1 MANFFY
7 GLVIVMAFAFAGVQS
22 EESIDLGD
30 SDFVSTLETMDTA
43 LVMFYAPWC
52 GHCKR
57 LKPEFEKA
65 AGILKAN
72 DPPVHLAKVD
82 CTEAG
87 KDTCGRFEVS
97 GYPTLKIFRGGE
109 LSQDYGGPREAAG
122 IVKFMKAQVGAASKE
137 CKTDADVEALL
148 KKNEVV
154 VISYLT
160 EKSDQDIFGKVANVL
175 RESVAFGHAASST
188 KGKGIVL
195 YRPTIL
201 QSKFEDKEV
210 IYDGKI
216 DKDDITKWVKENYH
230 GLVGHRTLDNAK
242 DFKEPLVI
250 VYFGVD
256 YAKNVKGTNYWRNRV
271 MKVAKGFEGR
281 LNFAVCNEDDFQA
294 EATEFGINTY
304 QTEKPLVAIKSA
316 KGKFVMSDEFTPEA
330 FEAFLKAFEAGSLEP
345 YFKSEAVPEPNDGPV
360 KIAVAKNF
368 QSLVADSKKDVLI
381 EFYAPWCGHCKK
393 LTPIYDELGQKM
405 AGEEVEIVK
414 MDATA
419 NDVPPGYDVRGFPTL
434 FWLPKNTKTPV
445 AYQGGRELDD
455 FVKFIAE
462 KATDELNTYDRSGKQ
477 KKSEL

>member
-1 MANFFY
+1 MTVFH
-7 GLVIVMAFAFAGVQS
+7 
-22 EESIDLGD
+22 SI
-30 SDFVSTLETMDTA
+30 FR
-43 LVMFYAPWC
+43 C

-72 DPPVHLAKVD
+72 DPPVYLVKVD

-87 KDTCGRFEVS
+87 KDVCGRFEVS

-137 CKTDADVEALL
+137 CKTDADLEALL
-148 KKNEVV
+148 KKSEVV
-154 VISYLT
+154 IVSYLT
-160 EKSDQDIFGKVANVL
+160 EKADQDVFSKVANAL
-175 RESVAFGHAASST
+175 RESYAFGHAPTST

-195 YRPTIL
+195 YRPANL
-201 QSKFEDKEV
+201 QSKFEEKELT
-210 IYDGKI
+210 YDGKI
-216 DKDDITKWVKENYH
+216 DKDAITQWIKENYH

-250 VYFGVD
+250 AYFGVD
-256 YAKNVKGTNYWRNRV
+256 YAKNVKGTNYWRNRI

-294 EATEFGINTY
+294 EANEFGINTY
-304 QTEKPLVAIKSA
+304 STDKPLVGIKSA
-316 KGKFVMSDEFTPEA
+316 KGKFVMSEEFSIES

-345 YFKSEAVPEPNDGPV
+345 YFKSEPIPEPNDGPV
-360 KIAVAKNF
+360 KVAVAKNF
-368 QSLVADSKKDVLI
+368 QSLVTESTKDVLI

-393 LTPIYDELGQKM
+393 LTPIYEELGQKM
-405 AGEEVEIVK
+405 AGENVEIVK

-419 NDVPPGYDVRGFPTL
+419 NDVPPGFDVRGFPTL
-434 FWLPKNTKTPV
+434 FWLPKDTKKPV
-445 AYQGGRELDD
+445 AYQGGREVDD

-462 KATDELNTYDRSGKQ
+462 KATDELNTLDRKGKQ
-477 KKSEL
+477 KKAEL